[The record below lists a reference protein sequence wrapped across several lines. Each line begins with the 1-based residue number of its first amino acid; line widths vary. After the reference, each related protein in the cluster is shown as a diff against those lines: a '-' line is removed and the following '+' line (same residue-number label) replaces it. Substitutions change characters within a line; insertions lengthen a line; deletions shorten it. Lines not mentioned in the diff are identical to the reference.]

1 MKMQFVKAFCVLFSI
16 LLIPL
21 FFILANYY
29 TFDALKS
36 FRQAYFF
43 SQSVFVGLYK
53 GASILDLRF
62 EVYITMLISLM
73 PLMAT
78 IYISFPKT
86 KETSHG
92 YARWANSKDIECFKI
107 FSKEGFCKV
116 VHRLW
121 GAI

>member
-1 MKMQFVKAFCVLFSI
+1 MLFSI

-36 FRQAYFF
+36 FRQAYF
-43 SQSVFVGLYK
+43 SLKVFVGLYK
-53 GASILDLRF
+53 GASILDLKF

-92 YARWANSKDIECFKI
+92 WLCEM
-107 FSKEGFCKV
+107 G
-116 VHRLW
+116 
-121 GAI
+121 